1 MNETTSMEREEMP
14 DPDITLSSGNVF
26 ADLGLHNAEEYDLKS
41 DLVIQIRRFIEQK
54 GWTQAQ
60 AAEVI
65 GLDQPSLSKLLRGRF
80 AGFSVERLLTIMR
93 RLGHNVHV
101 IISVEEHAPEDTHV
115 LVQVA

>member
-1 MNETTSMEREEMP
+1 MSETTSIEREEIP
-14 DPDITLSSGNVF
+14 DAGVTLSNGNVF
-26 ADLGLHNAEEYDLKS
+26 ADLDLPNAEEYDLRS
-41 DLVIQIRRFIEQK
+41 ELVIQIRRFIEQK

-65 GLDQPSLSKLLRGRF
+65 GLDQPSLSRLLRGRF
-80 AGFSVERLLTIMR
+80 AGFSVERLLMIVR

-101 IISVEEHAPEDTHV
+101 IISVKEHAPEDTHV